1 MLPQTSVVCF
11 LASYALAL
19 LVEAGRW
26 RGLSARWR
34 WVSLASLL
42 AGLLAHTW
50 YLLNRSAQTHL
61 PPLLASTHDWMLV
74 GGWLGGLIA
83 IGVVWRN
90 PRLPL
95 ALFILPVVVA
105 FVATTYLVNQ
115 VPNTELYVAQARRGW
130 GLLHA
135 ALLLLAMICSAAGV
149 LCAVLYLLQHRRLK
163 DHLATPLALPLPSLP
178 RLALANRWAFGASFL
193 LLTLGYSS
201 GLWLSLTAPATG
213 RTVALT
219 EPVVVVSGLGWFVM
233 AAGLGW
239 LLRRQL
245 PTGRQVA
252 WLTITGLGCL
262 LVALWGLQLATGD
275 IHSGRRT
282 ATVAAPASG
291 EIAR

>member
-1 MLPQTSVVCF
+1 MLPQTSVLCF

-19 LVEAGRW
+19 VLEGWRW
-26 RGLSARWR
+26 RGRGANWR
-34 WVSLASLL
+34 WASLAAIL

-50 YLLNRSAQTHL
+50 YLLNRSAQSHL

-74 GGWLGGLIA
+74 GGWVGGVIA
-83 IGVVWRN
+83 AVLVWRN
-90 PRLPL
+90 PRMPL
-95 ALFILPVVVA
+95 ALFVLPVVLA
-105 FVATTYLVNQ
+105 LVATTYLVNQ
-115 VPNTELYVAQARRGW
+115 VPNTEIYEAQARRGW

-149 LCAVLYLLQHRRLK
+149 VSAVLYLLQHRRLK
-163 DHLATPLALPLPSLP
+163 GHQATPLALPLPSLP
-178 RLALANRWAFGASFL
+178 KLAWANRWAFGVSFV
-193 LLTLGYSS
+193 LLTLGYTS
-201 GLWLSLTAPATG
+201 GLWLSLTAPQAG

-219 EPVVVVSGLGWFVM
+219 EPVVLVSGLAWLVM
-233 AAGLGW
+233 AGGLGW

-275 IHSGRRT
+275 IHSGRLA
-282 ATVAAPASG
+282 ATVAAPQAG
-291 EIAR
+291 EVAR